1 MDGRISVA
9 RIFTVMTQKEKE
21 EIVEFF
27 EHFRVA
33 DIGTAG
39 KEYNKKLDRM
49 IFAVKSS
56 SAYIPARRAYDS
68 EESGSDNG
76 GM

>member
-1 MDGRISVA
+1 
-9 RIFTVMTQKEKE
+9 MTHKEKE
-21 EIVEFF
+21 EIVEFL

-33 DIGTAG
+33 DIGNAG

-56 SAYIPARRAYDS
+56 SAYIPDGRVFDG

>member
-1 MDGRISVA
+1 
-9 RIFTVMTQKEKE
+9 MTTKQKS
-21 EIVEFF
+21 EIVEFI
-27 EHFRVA
+27 EQHRVA
-33 DIGTAG
+33 DIGNAG

-56 SAYIPARRAYDS
+56 SVYIPARRAFDS